1 MNLGPV
7 NFMKKNS
14 KTIRIYQVKGDS
26 KCGNCLNLFCD
37 FKDLGFGYKM
47 DRS

>member
-7 NFMKKNS
+7 NFMKKNL
-14 KTIRIYQVKGDS
+14 KTIKIYELKGDS
-26 KCGNCLNLFCD
+26 NCKKCLSLFCG
-37 FKDLGFGYKM
+37 FKVFGFGYKM